1 MAVIS
6 SKARTVPAAAAVYQA
21 WAFSDT
27 TEGWGIISRPTG
39 PHSSSLFFFPDLL
52 RLWLSSR
59 AEKQGQSRGEHSS
72 VTASLMAGMK
82 RAKRPNKREADRQKH
97 PDKHVDFSKILDT
110 QKYKD
115 MTPPLMLESIR
126 IYWYGPWHTLGFV
139 YIILCISGTSLWSGW
154 CYPPCTVQDPESQ
167 CSK

>member
-1 MAVIS
+1 MIS
-6 SKARTVPAAAAVYQA
+6 SKARAVLAAAAVSQA
-21 WAFSDT
+21 RAFSDT

-39 PHSSSLFFFPDLL
+39 PHSSSLFYFPDLL
-52 RLWLSSR
+52 RLWLSPH

-82 RAKRPNKREADRQKH
+82 TAKRPNKRKADRQKH
-97 PDKHVDFSKILDT
+97 PNKHVDFSKILDT

-126 IYWYGPWHTLGFV
+126 IYWDGPWHTLGFV

-154 CYPPCTVQDPESQ
+154 YYPPLYCSGPWKSVQ
-167 CSK
+167 